1 MLHSRKKME
10 ESEKEYKFAPDSS
23 TTPLFGS
30 YESAHLLP
38 RESINDKAINP
49 NVAYQLISDEMMHDG
64 NPRYN
69 LATFVQT
76 YMEPEAILPRE
87 SINDKA
93 INPNVAYQLISDEM
107 MHDGNPRYNLA
118 TFVQTYMEPEAK
130 QVMVDAIATN
140 AIDKAEYPQ
149 TTEVEKRCV
158 NIIADLW
165 HAPKDEEYMGT
176 STVGS
181 SEACMLGG
189 MAMKFRWRKRA
200 QALGIDINAKKPNLV
215 VSSGFQVVWEKFGV
229 YWDVELR
236 EVPMM
241 SLDDLRLDPKAAVAA
256 CDEYTIGIVP
266 IMGITYTGTFDDIVA
281 LDKEVEEY
289 NKTAKLSV
297 PIHVDA
303 ASGGLYLPFVNPEL
317 PWDFRLKNVV
327 SISTSGHKFG
337 LVYPGLGWVMWRDK
351 EDKEYLPEE
360 LLFKVAYL
368 GAFEPTFQI
377 NFSRPGS
384 QIWAQYYNFVR
395 WGKEGYKAVH
405 ERSRDVGLFLTKGLE
420 KLGVFKI
427 LNSGENIP
435 IVCWMLNEDEKRA
448 WTEYDLA
455 DRLRYYG
462 WQLPAYPGVFKIL
475 NSGENIPI
483 VCWMLNEDEKRAWT
497 EYDLADRLRYYGWQ
511 LPAYPL
517 PKNLED
523 VSIMRV
529 VVRADQSM
537 EQMSL
542 LLRDMKESIDYL
554 NQHVTEKK
562 VVKKTEDHV
571 AGYSHTEKRLLKK

>member
-1 MLHSRKKME
+1 MLHGRKIGKE
-10 ESEKEYKFAPDSS
+10 KEKEYMFAPDNS

-30 YESAHLLP
+30 YESDHILP
-38 RESINDKAINP
+38 RETINEESVNPSIAYRL
-49 NVAYQLISDEMMHDG
+49 VADEMMHDG

-76 YMEPEAILPRE
+76 YMEPEA
-87 SINDKA
+87 
-93 INPNVAYQLISDEM
+93 
-107 MHDGNPRYNLA
+107 
-118 TFVQTYMEPEAK
+118 T
-130 QVMVDAIATN
+130 QVMVDTIATN

-158 NIIADLW
+158 NIISNLW
-165 HAPKDEEYMGT
+165 NAPKDEEYMGT

-200 QALGIDINAKKPNLV
+200 EALGIDINAKKPNLI
-215 VSSGFQVVWEKFGV
+215 VSSGFQVVWEKFCV

-236 EVPMM
+236 EIPMT
-241 SLDDLRLDPKAAVAA
+241 SLDELYLDPKAAIAA

-266 IMGITYTGTFDDIVA
+266 IMGITYTGTFDNIVA
-281 LDKEVEEY
+281 IDKELEEY

-317 PWDFRLKNVV
+317 VWDFRLKNVV

-337 LVYPGLGWVMWRDK
+337 LVYPGLGWVLWRDK
-351 EDKEYLPEE
+351 QYLPEE

-395 WGKEGYKAVH
+395 WGREGYKAVH

-420 KLGVFKI
+420 KLGIFKI

-435 IVCWMLNEDEKRA
+435 IVCWSLKIDSKRA
-448 WTEYDLA
+448 WTEYDL
-455 DRLRYYG
+455 
-462 WQLPAYPGVFKIL
+462 
-475 NSGENIPI
+475 S
-483 VCWMLNEDEKRAWT
+483 
-497 EYDLADRLRYYGWQ
+497 DRLRYYGWQ

-517 PKNLED
+517 PKNFED
-523 VSIMRV
+523 VTVMRV

-537 EQMSL
+537 EQISL
-542 LLRDMKESIDYL
+542 LLKDMKESIEYL
-554 NQHVTEKK
+554 DKHITVKK
-562 VVKKTEDHV
+562 EMKKTEDHV